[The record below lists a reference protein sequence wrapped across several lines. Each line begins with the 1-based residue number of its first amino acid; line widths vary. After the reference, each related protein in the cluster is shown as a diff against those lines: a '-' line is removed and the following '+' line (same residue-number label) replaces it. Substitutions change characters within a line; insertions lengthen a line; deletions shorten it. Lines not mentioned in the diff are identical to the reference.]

1 MANVGDAA
9 GGGKDDR
16 RHRYGNPVRQL
27 RTGLA
32 LVALLGFC
40 VFVVASVWPRGHD
53 PAPVNRRTEAAPLA
67 TASPSPSR
75 TPAPVTSE
83 CTTPGIDQYR
93 RVSDPAAPGGVREVW
108 IHRPAGHDSARLPV
122 LYLLGDR
129 GVGDRPAVA
138 DGLGPMLDR
147 EMCRTGIPFVVA
159 VPDGRVLGA
168 PDPEWGDA
176 SDGRFA
182 LEQFVTSTVI
192 HLVEGTHRRP
202 AALRAIG
209 GFGMG
214 GFGAT
219 MIALR
224 HTALYTQIAS
234 FGGWYRLYDPDG
246 VFAGDAP
253 GHTPDQLIGAATVQH
268 QRYFLVEGTQEATLL
283 QYGTVHGEADRF
295 AGLVRQRGLTVDV
308 RHPVG
313 GHDQRTWDRELPGA
327 VRFLDHNWTSAR
339 TRAAG

>member
-1 MANVGDAA
+1 M
-9 GGGKDDR
+9 
-16 RHRYGNPVRQL
+16 RQL

-40 VFVVASVWPRGHD
+40 VFVVASVWPRPHD
-53 PAPVNRRTEAAPLA
+53 SRPTTQAPATLAAPPA
-67 TASPSPSR
+67 TP
-75 TPAPVTSE
+75 TPTRAAPVTSE
-83 CTTPGIDQYR
+83 CTTPGVDQYR
-93 RVSDPAAPGGVREVW
+93 KVADLSAPGGAREIW

-129 GVGDRPAVA
+129 GTTDRTAA
-138 DGLGPMLDR
+138 AAHLGRLLDR

-159 VPDGRVLGA
+159 VPDGSVQGA

-182 LEQFVTSTVI
+182 LEQFVTATVI
-192 HLVEGTHRRP
+192 HLVEGSHRRP

-219 MIALR
+219 SIALR
-224 HTALYTQIAS
+224 HTTLYTQIAS
-234 FGGWYRLYDPDG
+234 FGGWYRMYDPDG

-253 GHTPDQLIGAATVQH
+253 GHTPDQLIGAAAVQH
-268 QRYFLVEGTQEATLL
+268 QRYFLAEGTQEATPL

-295 AGLVRQRGLTVDV
+295 AALVRQRGVTADV

-339 TRAAG
+339 TRTAN